1 MAIAAGVVLFLE
13 GRRGALTVDLGK
25 LLLEIWL
32 VLDGLVALVLT
43 FSAAGTILPLLALA
57 SGVLLL
63 ARR

>member
-1 MAIAAGVVLFLE
+1 LAIAAGVVLFLE
-13 GRRGALTVDLGK
+13 SRHGALTRDLGK

-32 VLDGLVALVLT
+32 VLDGLFALVLT
-43 FSAAGTILPLLALA
+43 FSGAETVLALLALA

>member
-1 MAIAAGVVLFLE
+1 LAIAAGVVLFLE